1 MNSISRR
8 ILSAIAF
15 FAILLAL
22 LIALSALLRPKGF
35 RREDGVQD
43 PIANAVYLE
52 PEQTIDVLFLGD
64 SETYCS
70 FIPLQIYKEH
80 GITSFVCGTSLQMLS
95 YTEEFLHGVF
105 EKQSPKIVFLET
117 NTVFRNE
124 DIFSE
129 IARSAE
135 RIFPVFR
142 YHNRWKTVFSTKESR
157 VRNAFLDGAK
167 GYIYDT
173 SLNPAKTDRYL
184 VESNEKEPLPLRNFH
199 HVRAMRDFCAEHG
212 ARLILISTPSTVN
225 WSMKIHNATQALAD
239 ELNLCYIDCNLNRT
253 EIPIDWESDTR
264 DKGDH
269 LNHSGAQK
277 VTKFVGN
284 YLQELTLFEDHR
296 NDPSYSAWDDAVS
309 EFEAAIGKELP

>member
-117 NTVFRNE
+117 NTVFRKE

-157 VRNAFLDGAK
+157 RAISTIHRSIPPKPTAIWL
-167 GYIYDT
+167 
-173 SLNPAKTDRYL
+173 
-184 VESNEKEPLPLRNFH
+184 
-199 HVRAMRDFCAEHG
+199 RAMKKNRCRCAIFTMCG
-212 ARLILISTPSTVN
+212 QCVIFVRSTVP
-225 WSMKIHNATQALAD
+225 AL
-239 ELNLCYIDCNLNRT
+239 
-253 EIPIDWESDTR
+253 
-264 DKGDH
+264 
-269 LNHSGAQK
+269 
-277 VTKFVGN
+277 F
-284 YLQELTLFEDHR
+284 
-296 NDPSYSAWDDAVS
+296 
-309 EFEAAIGKELP
+309 